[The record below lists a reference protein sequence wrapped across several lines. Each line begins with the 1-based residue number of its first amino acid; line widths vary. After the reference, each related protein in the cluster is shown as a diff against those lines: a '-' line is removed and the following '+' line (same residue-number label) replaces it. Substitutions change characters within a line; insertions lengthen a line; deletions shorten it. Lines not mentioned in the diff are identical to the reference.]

1 MRAKAQS
8 SAHRVGVGWEGPGGA
23 RGGLGHSQ
31 VPDQGDR
38 GRSLAGTDGGPG
50 PACVLQAVT
59 DVVACDV
66 IELFFHNV
74 TNAFLFLF
82 SLFVFL
88 CFSLQPGGCGDS
100 LDSDQFAALDFT
112 IKGYFLRANES
123 QKCLLIVW

>member
-1 MRAKAQS
+1 MRL
-8 SAHRVGVGWEGPGGA
+8 VGDSDTLRYQTRGTEGGVW
-23 RGGLGHSQ
+23 Q
-31 VPDQGDR
+31 E
-38 GRSLAGTDGGPG
+38 PG

-59 DVVACDV
+59 NVVACDV
-66 IELFFHNV
+66 IELFFHDV

-82 SLFVFL
+82 CLFVFL

-100 LDSDQFAALDFT
+100 LDSEQFAALDFT